1 MISEGEPK
9 DEENLVSSDDYEE
22 AEVEIVSEDKEDK
35 EMTADEIFGGSET
48 DTDNLEEDEEREV
61 ELDVKVEEERESVD
75 DEETEQTDK
84 EEVSSKKDKDISQK
98 SFFDTFD
105 EN

>member
-1 MISEGEPK
+1 MISEGEPN
-9 DEENLVSSDDYEE
+9 DEENLVSSDD
-22 AEVEIVSEDKEDK
+22 EIVSEDKEDK

-84 EEVSSKKDKDISQK
+84 EEVSSKKDKDNSQK

>member
-1 MISEGEPK
+1 MLK
-9 DEENLVSSDDYEE
+9 DGFV
-22 AEVEIVSEDKEDK
+22 
-35 EMTADEIFGGSET
+35 
-48 DTDNLEEDEEREV
+48 
-61 ELDVKVEEERESVD
+61 VD

-84 EEVSSKKDKDISQK
+84 EEVSSKKDKDNSQK